1 MFIRNRKNL
10 KKFHAVFQKFINKI
24 SKKNSTRLHDEFF
37 GLKIL
42 ETFTKGF
49 LLKLVIWIFF
59 KYCKVLFLKT
69 GKIFTKKMQD
79 T

>member
-1 MFIRNRKNL
+1 MFIRNKKNL
-10 KKFHAVFQKFINKI
+10 KEFHTAFQKFINKI

-42 ETFTKGF
+42 ETFTKAF

-59 KYCKVLFLKT
+59 KYCQVIFLKT
-69 GKIFTKKMQD
+69 KKIFIKKMQD